1 MKIKIIHWKPVEIK
15 DHITRLSVNGSVIDS
30 DLFKGPEDF
39 KRIREN
45 PPDAIIIDLNRLP
58 FQGRDIAITFR
69 KYKDTR
75 YVPLIFIEGDKI
87 KTKKVKSLLPDA
99 FYAKWLNIEEVLKHA
114 LDNPVK
120 DPVVYK
126 SSMEAYSGSSLN
138 KKLGIKENM
147 VIALINAPDKF
158 SDKFSMIEKLKFVK
172 KTINGRDLTIWFTLS
187 KTELDSRIKD
197 VVKTVGKGGI
207 WIAWKKKNKSADSD
221 LSQVIVRKAGLSYG
235 LVDYK
240 ICSIDEIWS
249 ALKFGL
255 RNKL

>member
-30 DLFKGPEDF
+30 ELFTGPDDF
-39 KRIREN
+39 KKLREN
-45 PPDAIIIDLNRLP
+45 PPDAIIIDLSRLP
-58 FQGRDIAITFR
+58 LQGRDIGITFR

-99 FYAKWLNIEEVLKHA
+99 FYAKWNNIEEILNQAVSK
-114 LDNPVK
+114 PVK
-120 DPVVYK
+120 DPIVYK

-147 VIALINAPDKF
+147 VIALINAPEKF
-158 SDKFSMIEKLKFVK
+158 SDKFSMIQNCKFVK
-172 KTINGRDLTIWFTLS
+172 KMISGRDLTIWFTESEADLNM
-187 KTELDSRIKD
+187 RIKD
-197 VVKTVGKGGI
+197 IVKTVGKGGI
-207 WIAWKKKNKSADSD
+207 WIAWKKKNKAAESD
-221 LSQVIVRKAGLSYG
+221 LSQVIVRKAGLSHG